1 MIDDEVKLHYDS
13 LVKTVNSVKDF
24 SSVLPENLL
33 SDTILLNFVLYF
45 VEPSFQGIDTLTSMN
60 GISPSEQEKQNI
72 YPHVISF
79 IVYLKEK
86 FSGS

>member
-24 SSVLPENLL
+24 SAILPADLL
-33 SDTILLNFVLYF
+33 QNDMLLQFVLYF

-60 GISPSEQEKQNI
+60 GISLSSDEKQAI
-72 YPHVISF
+72 YPLVIDF
-79 IVYLKEK
+79 IILVKNK
-86 FSGS
+86 FSAV

>member
-1 MIDDEVKLHYDS
+1 MLDNEVIEKYNS

-24 SSVLPENLL
+24 SAILPADLL
-33 SDTILLNFVLYF
+33 NDTILLNFVLYF

-60 GISPSEQEKQNI
+60 GISLSSDEKQAI
-72 YPHVISF
+72 YPLVIDF
-79 IVYLKEK
+79 IILVKNK